1 MRMTFNRARNAAGS
15 GTSKVR
21 TAPKPPRRYF
31 RASVW
36 WALPLVLGAGA
47 AQLALWRGAGSVGY
61 RRGSRSLVR
70 GLVPQNATRI
80 VAGIAV
86 GLGLFM
92 LVGSF
97 LQQGDISWFPLTGG
111 IDDPLARYAPSVQR

>member
-1 MRMTFNRARNAAGS
+1 MS
-15 GTSKVR
+15 
-21 TAPKPPRRYF
+21 
-31 RASVW
+31 
-36 WALPLVLGAGA
+36 LPELSLVLLLFLVGI
-47 AQLALWRGAGSVGY
+47 LASGVW
-61 RRGSRSLVR
+61 
-70 GLVPQNATRI
+70 
-80 VAGIAV
+80 IAV